1 MTSHSLIKSSL
12 EGARR
17 RRARPVQPKEPL
29 PVDTVCRIAD
39 HYISGSSL
47 AVIRFLFILLV
58 GFAGFFRMDEIRNL
72 SVKDVS
78 ISSEYMSVFIP
89 KRYNDQ
95 YREMHTSLLARSHKR
110 LLAQFLIPR
119 GYSSFFLHP
128 ESHLPKEYF
137 HASKGV
143 LCMTLREEFRKYVKP
158 FVNDIARYGT
168 HSIKH
173 DAASNPAC
181 IRVFLLICWA
191 CMPAGYVPFQ
201 RKDTLSK
208 LLIIV
213 IA

>member
-12 EGARR
+12 
-17 RRARPVQPKEPL
+17 EPL

-39 HYISGSSL
+39 HYISSSSL

-58 GFAGFFRMDEIRNL
+58 GFAGFFRVDEIRNL

-78 ISSEYMSVFIP
+78 IWGEYISVFIP

-95 YREMHTSLLARSHKR
+95 YRERHTSLLARSLKR
-110 LLAQFLIPR
+110 LLAQFLLPR

-143 LCMTLREEFRKYVKP
+143 SHTTIREEFRKYVKL
-158 FVNDIARYGT
+158 FVIDISRYGT

-173 DAASNPAC
+173 GAASNPAC
-181 IRVFLLICWA
+181 KSISADLLSMHAGWICA
-191 CMPAGYVPFQ
+191 I
-201 RKDTLSK
+201 SK
-208 LLIIV
+208 KRYIKQTINDRLKV
-213 IA
+213 ARSIAL